1 MLTSFVFAGVAIDKQ
16 KEAVNSKGLLR
27 KAKLIHRDDDELYEN
42 EDNVETSS
50 SISRS
55 IVILRSTIPNDGPVT
70 QKLTIRKSA
79 TPVEE
84 DTSGPITQ
92 VMVVGPPLVFQPET
106 ITENEDQLS
115 TTSSDNIEE
124 TIVTSTVRVYL
135 SSSERSVFETE
146 LISSETGLPLSSFK
160 PEVESS
166 QSTDEFTTT
175 VVAESLDRST
185 ESEKTFDEPSS
196 TQSSSTSFLSVI
208 TLTSISVSTKPSSTI
223 SSQSSQSSN
232 SINFVDIITSAGS
245 TSSSSAFVSESWVI
259 CYKVLSAIILMQIII
274 VVLIF

>member
-1 MLTSFVFAGVAIDKQ
+1 MLTSFVFADVAIDMQ

-106 ITENEDQLS
+106 ITENEDQLT
-115 TTSSDNIEE
+115 TTSSEE
-124 TIVTSTVRVYL
+124 TIVISTLRAYL
-135 SSSERSVFETE
+135 NSFERTVFETE

-166 QSTDEFTTT
+166 QSIDEFTTT
-175 VVAESLDRST
+175 VVAENLDRSI
-185 ESEKTFDEPSS
+185 ESEKTFDELSS

-259 CYKVLSAIILMQIII
+259 CYKVLSAIILIQIII